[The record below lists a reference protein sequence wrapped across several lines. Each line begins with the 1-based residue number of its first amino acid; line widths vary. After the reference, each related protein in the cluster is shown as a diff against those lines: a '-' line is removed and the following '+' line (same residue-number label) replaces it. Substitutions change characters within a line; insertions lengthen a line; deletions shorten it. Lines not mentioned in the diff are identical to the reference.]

1 MQQEKI
7 INELIR
13 LYENLAVLFYNYS
26 AEVILGALVISIAV
40 VFFSILFVIF
50 HNPQKIKPVRNPSKA
65 KKIKKIKYSK
75 NFLKRVKGID
85 LDLK

>member
-26 AEVILGALVISIAV
+26 AEVILGTLVISIAV

-50 HNPQKIKPVRNPSKA
+50 HNPQKNKTSNKPFKS
-65 KKIKKIKYSK
+65 
-75 NFLKRVKGID
+75 
-85 LDLK
+85 

>member
-26 AEVILGALVISIAV
+26 AEVILGTLVISIAV
-40 VFFSILFVIF
+40 VFFSILFVIYLEGVKLLPK
-50 HNPQKIKPVRNPSKA
+50 N
-65 KKIKKIKYSK
+65 KY
-75 NFLKRVKGID
+75 L
-85 LDLK
+85 